1 MVIRLLVFLDSSN
14 AIFPITK
21 SSFNLYDIPT
31 TNNMKSHTDRTVE
44 QLILVLDIVTEIL
57 KFLDKPRNLQRLDQD
72 ALAAES
78 SSAVLQSDR
87 CDREQHPLPR
97 RSGETGSQGTTGVG
111 KISPYNQKVAL
122 ERQRADRDEKARP

>member
-1 MVIRLLVFLDSSN
+1 
-14 AIFPITK
+14 
-21 SSFNLYDIPT
+21 
-31 TNNMKSHTDRTVE
+31 MKSHTDRTVE
-44 QLILVLDIVTEIL
+44 QLILILDIVTEIL

-72 ALAAES
+72 ALTAES

-87 CDREQHPLPR
+87 CDREQRPLPC